1 MFSSFIT
8 PVLFQQLD
16 PSTVWLREEAPGHR
30 AFFPTPDSS
39 RFHFSIDVGDT
50 ITRLA
55 VEGCPFSDNEPRRV
69 ASLTTAPGP
78 SSAITVP
85 RTSRPLSSVSRRVQ
99 TVNVKIVKA
108 MMKPGANG
116 RPEFT
121 PLTQTFV
128 DVTESTA
135 NTTYILNAVQR
146 KWGAQYVI
154 VTSDGLQIED
164 GSGTQGRLKTVFV
177 YYRGRPDC

>member
-1 MFSSFIT
+1 M
-8 PVLFQQLD
+8 
-16 PSTVWLREEAPGHR
+16 
-30 AFFPTPDSS
+30 
-39 RFHFSIDVGDT
+39 DVGDT

-55 VEGCPFSDNEPRRV
+55 VEGCPLSDNEPRRV

-85 RTSRPLSSVSRRVQ
+85 RASRPLSVVPRRVQ
-99 TVNVKIVKA
+99 SVNVKIVKA
-108 MMKPGANG
+108 TMKPGVNG

-121 PLTQTFV
+121 PVTQTFV

-164 GSGTQGRLKTVFV
+164 GSGTQGRLKTVV
-177 YYRGRPDC
+177 VVLWGYSRTSHNGPSQERTHMI

>member
-1 MFSSFIT
+1 MMLF
-8 PVLFQQLD
+8 FQQLD

-39 RFHFSIDVGDT
+39 RFHFSVDVGDT

-78 SSAITVP
+78 SSSISVP
-85 RTSRPLSSVSRRVQ
+85 RASRPLSSVPRRVQ

-108 MMKPGANG
+108 MMKPGVNG

-121 PLTQTFV
+121 PLTQM
-128 DVTESTA
+128 
-135 NTTYILNAVQR
+135 
-146 KWGAQYVI
+146 
-154 VTSDGLQIED
+154 
-164 GSGTQGRLKTVFV
+164 
-177 YYRGRPDC
+177 

>member
-1 MFSSFIT
+1 M
-8 PVLFQQLD
+8 
-16 PSTVWLREEAPGHR
+16 
-30 AFFPTPDSS
+30 
-39 RFHFSIDVGDT
+39 
-50 ITRLA
+50 
-55 VEGCPFSDNEPRRV
+55 

-78 SSAITVP
+78 SSSIGVP
-85 RTSRPLSSVSRRVQ
+85 RASRPLSSASRRVQ

-108 MMKPGANG
+108 TMKPGVNG

-154 VTSDGLQIED
+154 VTSDGLPIRN
-164 GSGTQGRLKTVFV
+164 TR
-177 YYRGRPDC
+177 